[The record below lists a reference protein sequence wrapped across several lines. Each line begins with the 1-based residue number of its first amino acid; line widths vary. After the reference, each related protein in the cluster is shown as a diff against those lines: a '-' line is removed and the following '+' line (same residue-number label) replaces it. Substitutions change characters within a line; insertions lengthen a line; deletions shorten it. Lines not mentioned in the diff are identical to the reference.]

1 MIQREKTLNELKAV
15 KRILLAITY
24 ITYTPR
30 PHRQL
35 AVAACAEEEEE
46 KTAFSG
52 LS

>member
-1 MIQREKTLNELKAV
+1 MIQREKTLKAV

-35 AVAACAEEEEE
+35 AVLKKKKKKRRSQA
-46 KTAFSG
+46 
-52 LS
+52 